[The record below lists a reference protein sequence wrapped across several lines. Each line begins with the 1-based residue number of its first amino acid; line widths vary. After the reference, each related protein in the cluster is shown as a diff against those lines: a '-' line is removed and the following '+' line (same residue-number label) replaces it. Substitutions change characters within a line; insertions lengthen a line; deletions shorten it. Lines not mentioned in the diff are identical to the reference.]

1 MPVSVSKEE
10 YVHALDRAR
19 AILLE
24 RPEPRPVGVKAVVA
38 FLAWVYDTPPVQARL
53 QDGMLD
59 LLLSCDDETAHLLLT
74 IVAGRLFFGRP
85 RSDPPT

>member
-1 MPVSVSKEE
+1 MPVSVSSEE
-10 YVHALDRAR
+10 YLRALDRAR

-38 FLAWVYDTPPVQARL
+38 FLAWAYDTPPVQARY
-53 QDGMLD
+53 QDGLLD

-74 IVAGRLFFGRP
+74 IIAGRLTFGRP
-85 RSDPPT
+85 KSDPPL